1 MVYRRDTMPHAAR
14 LTLAAFLAF
23 PLACDDKK
31 DDAPAKADGPATVE
45 KVEGKISVGGKE
57 AKVTSCDAVA
67 KKQGTA
73 LELTLDSGLTVIS
86 DAMEGMQ
93 WRKGEGAA
101 EKLACDR
108 MASQLSGGKAG
119 AGAWSTGNLGLTCKH
134 ADGDIEADLTIDC
147 GVVDRPSNQ
156 KPKT

>member
-1 MVYRRDTMPHAAR
+1 MLDAAR
-14 LTLAAFLAF
+14 ITLALVLAL
-23 PLACDDKK
+23 PIACDDKK

-57 AKVTSCDAVA
+57 AEVTACKVVP

-86 DAMEGMQ
+86 DAMDGMQ

-101 EKLACDR
+101 EKLTCER

-119 AGAWSTGNLGLTCKH
+119 SGAWSTGKLGLTCEH
-134 ADGDIEADLTIDC
+134 ADGSIEADLTIDC
-147 GVVDRPSNQ
+147 GVVDRPSNR
-156 KPKT
+156 KS